1 MAHLQYSEKD
11 KGFYVS
17 TRRNLNLGWTF
28 LDDNGNVIGEIQR
41 LDLTSYE
48 RVLINWR
55 ERDLI
60 SLRRP
65 RRRLNL
71 KKGKKRNGQKK

>member
-1 MAHLQYSEKD
+1 MAHLQYSSKD

-17 TRRNLNLGWTF
+17 TRRDLDLGWTF
-28 LDDNGNVIGEIQR
+28 LDDNGKVIGETQR

-55 ERDLI
+55 DLR
-60 SLRRP
+60 SRTRK
-65 RRRLNL
+65 RRRLNP
-71 KKGKKRNGQKK
+71 KKREKRNGQKK

>member
-1 MAHLQYSEKD
+1 MAHLQYSVKD

-28 LDDNGNVIGEIQR
+28 FNDNGEVIGKTEQE
-41 LDLTSYE
+41 DLTSYD

-55 ERDLI
+55 NLHPKKRK
-60 SLRRP
+60 

-71 KKGKKRNGQKK
+71 KQGKKKNGQKK